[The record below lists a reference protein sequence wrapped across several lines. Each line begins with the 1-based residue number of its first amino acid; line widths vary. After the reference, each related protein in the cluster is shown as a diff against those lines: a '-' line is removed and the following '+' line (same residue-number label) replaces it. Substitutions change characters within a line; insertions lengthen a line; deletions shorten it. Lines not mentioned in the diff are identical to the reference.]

1 MYLAG
6 FLLLADALGLLV
18 LLSPLRQVGV
28 VGQTIEQRRHLRPSV
43 HLLLSH
49 ERKNGGRRRAENKG
63 GETARGCE
71 RRGRE
76 GRKKR
81 KNRDREG
88 RKWSKEEERRDDR
101 HRRRQQIKEKEME
114 ERTRHIEWLV
124 KEVGERRQSCFK
136 GTSKSIKNLNWS
148 APTSQMLVYFWL

>member
-43 HLLLSH
+43 HLLLSR
-49 ERKNGGRRRAENKG
+49 ERKNGGRRRTENKG

-114 ERTRHIEWLV
+114 ERTRHIE
-124 KEVGERRQSCFK
+124 
-136 GTSKSIKNLNWS
+136 
-148 APTSQMLVYFWL
+148 